1 MNRFTYKKILA
12 FQNEIMAKHLEE
24 VRNTYL
30 EMRSWRHDYHNHI
43 QIMKAYLE
51 LDEIDKLKGY
61 LNGLFED
68 MVNIDK

>member
-51 LDEIDKLKGY
+51 LNEIDKLKEY
-61 LNGLFED
+61 LKRTFW
-68 MVNIDK
+68 